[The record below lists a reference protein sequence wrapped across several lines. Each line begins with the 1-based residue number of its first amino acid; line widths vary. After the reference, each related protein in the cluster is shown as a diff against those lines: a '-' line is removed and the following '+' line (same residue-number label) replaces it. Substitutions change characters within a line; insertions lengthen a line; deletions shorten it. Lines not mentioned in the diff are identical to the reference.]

1 MVDYGLV
8 QPLSNPCFFQEQSAR
23 SSTWCPVVP
32 IRAAKQLYTP
42 PRSLPQM
49 PLADKSHQ
57 HLGRCH
63 RDQLPRS
70 FLHDHSSTYQ
80 KECKSLNFL
89 FMSQSFFPRK
99 NKHATI
105 QDLSTAKAFSDVLYL
120 QINVVISSLK

>member
-1 MVDYGLV
+1 MF
-8 QPLSNPCFFQEQSAR
+8 SRAEC

-32 IRAAKQLYTP
+32 IPAAKQLYTP

-70 FLHDHSSTYQ
+70 SFLHDHSSTYQ

-89 FMSQSFFPRK
+89 FMSQSLFPRK
-99 NKHATI
+99 NKQTNKKSLFSQEKKKSTI